1 MVVSAKN
8 AAMVLGIVFV
18 LVGALGFVPNPIVGP
33 AGLFMTNDLHN
44 WIHIGSGIVLLLG
57 VYSGIGPSL
66 ALKIIGI
73 LYAIV
78 AVLGFVLPMPDSM
91 MLGMIGMNTADK
103 WLHVVLAI
111 VLLYAGFGLG
121 EQSKAAIA

>member
-1 MVVSAKN
+1 MIVSAKN

-18 LVGALGFVPNPIVGP
+18 IVGALGFIPNPIVGP
-33 AGLFMTNDLHN
+33 AGIFMTNDVHN

-66 ALKIIGI
+66 ALKIIGV

-91 MLGMIGMNTADK
+91 MLGMIGMNMADK

-111 VLLYAGFGLG
+111 VLLYAGFGLA
-121 EQSKAAIA
+121 EQGKAAIA

>member
-66 ALKIIGI
+66 ALKIIGV

-78 AVLGFVLPMPDSM
+78 AVLGFVVPMPDSM